1 MLSQLNK
8 VIKINW
14 KDKKLIF
21 SSLLLLSFFAGFT
34 YFFFNNG
41 NVNKVIGVQIVTNK
55 GSFLIGKDNR
65 YAKSFSIWFSP
76 LSGWFD
82 REGKANFFEIKHKK
96 EKLSKTAWEIV
107 WEWDELYKIGEK
119 SALIRFV
126 PDQEQ
131 KDTAIETLS
140 SLCSDRKENSPSC
153 QWNISNHIFLEA
165 FSQDFIC
172 VSDLQNEFYGGAHPI
187 ALRRFGT
194 FDFINKKFVR
204 FDEFISDSKIKEEIW
219 SQLNENI
226 KAILEQTMLDNSFN
240 NSVGGMDTFTGP
252 ANDSAKNQTSQQKL
266 TGLLNSQ
273 GYTFSPNVFC
283 PAIKPNGPFL
293 LFGFPHSEQ
302 VNRGLNFR
310 AETLLNQAKLPKKVI
325 KLFEDYKFVHSEKDQ
340 SIKMMSKDSQWQIL
354 QNISNLEI
362 VNKTN
367 KIKLVLPDSE
377 DSTEQIL
384 GIFWIYKSPN
394 LEELKAKKFTKIQ
407 ISQNQ
412 KIVNLN
418 KIL

>member
-140 SLCSDRKENSPSC
+140 L
-153 QWNISNHIFLEA
+153 
-165 FSQDFIC
+165 
-172 VSDLQNEFYGGAHPI
+172 
-187 ALRRFGT
+187 
-194 FDFINKKFVR
+194 
-204 FDEFISDSKIKEEIW
+204 
-219 SQLNENI
+219 
-226 KAILEQTMLDNSFN
+226 
-240 NSVGGMDTFTGP
+240 
-252 ANDSAKNQTSQQKL
+252 
-266 TGLLNSQ
+266 
-273 GYTFSPNVFC
+273 
-283 PAIKPNGPFL
+283 
-293 LFGFPHSEQ
+293 
-302 VNRGLNFR
+302 
-310 AETLLNQAKLPKKVI
+310 
-325 KLFEDYKFVHSEKDQ
+325 
-340 SIKMMSKDSQWQIL
+340 
-354 QNISNLEI
+354 
-362 VNKTN
+362 
-367 KIKLVLPDSE
+367 
-377 DSTEQIL
+377 
-384 GIFWIYKSPN
+384 
-394 LEELKAKKFTKIQ
+394 
-407 ISQNQ
+407 
-412 KIVNLN
+412 
-418 KIL
+418 